1 MSNLLYGDK
10 KDMMKLVF
18 SLFDINNDG
27 SVQMEEMMDFFKKF
41 FIGQAKMNGYR
52 LTLSR
57 WKTLEEH
64 LKRIFTAT
72 DLDSNGTIDFE
83 EFVEAVHDVDHPL
96 GMLFL
101 GMEDSNGPM

>member
-1 MSNLLYGDK
+1 VVTITNDVVV
-10 KDMMKLVF
+10 VF

-27 SVQMEEMMDFFKKF
+27 SVQQEEMVDFFKKF
-41 FIGQAKMNGYR
+41 FKGQAKMNGYK
-52 LTLSR
+52 LTSSR
-57 WKTLEEH
+57 WNALEEH

-83 EFVEAVHDVDHPL
+83 EFVEAVSDVDHPL

-101 GMEDSNGPM
+101 SMSSDDPAPQ